1 MVCVSTYQRLRG
13 ESSRYYFGTEFE
25 TFTIIPE
32 IGFIF
37 SICSTMLNKNVKQ
50 MVKNMADTNDKTK
63 FLSVKVSDDL
73 MKVYLTVKPVA
84 QEDIDINSD
93 DVLKI
98 LQSKNVS
105 FGIKEEAIKN
115 TLNKVKQENI
125 SMENV
130 LIAEGDQAVNGEG
143 GRLEFLF
150 TVDKKIKP
158 HEGAHGKVDFR
169 ELSMVENVEK
179 EQSLVKLIDSTP
191 GTPGKNV
198 YGKMV
203 NPVPGKPCV
212 LPTGENTKVSDNDTK
227 LLVACID
234 GNVRYAGGVVSVKS
248 CYAVEKDVDFGVGN
262 ITSKGTVVVKGNVRS
277 GFILDAGGDV
287 EVWGTVEDSI
297 IKSKGNVLI
306 KGGFIGSGKGK
317 IEADG
322 DVTIYFARN
331 QTIVAT
337 NVIILREAV
346 DCTIYAK
353 NTVKAHGDKISIVG
367 GTTTARAM
375 IEVESLGSK
384 NEVHTDVEAGIDYT
398 AHQSQMSTRKEI
410 SGLKAVLKTVDKE
423 LNTLHAIKKA
433 KGELPAQYTN
443 TFDHLLSRREELV
456 KKLKDI
462 AREENLPVNE
472 GAKVV
477 VNKVVHAGVE
487 ITIGE
492 STMTI
497 LEECHG
503 TTFYLSGDE
512 IKIKK

>member
-1 MVCVSTYQRLRG
+1 MS
-13 ESSRYYFGTEFE
+13 E
-25 TFTIIPE
+25 
-32 IGFIF
+32 
-37 SICSTMLNKNVKQ
+37 
-50 MVKNMADTNDKTK
+50 TNDKTK
-63 FLSVKVSDDL
+63 FLSIKVSDDH

-105 FGIKEEAIKN
+105 FGIKEEVIKN
-115 TLNKVKQENI
+115 TLDKVKQEKF

-130 LIAEGDQAVNGEG
+130 LIAEGDHAINGED

-150 TVDKKIKP
+150 DVDKKIKP
-158 HEGAHGKVDFR
+158 HEGVHGKVDFHD
-169 ELSMVENVEK
+169 LSIVENVEK
-179 EQSLVKLIDSTP
+179 ERPLVKLIDSTL

-203 NPVPGKPCV
+203 NPTHGKPCV
-212 LPTGENTKVSDNDTK
+212 LPIGENTKVSDKDTK
-227 LLVACID
+227 LLVSCID
-234 GNVRYAGGVVSVKS
+234 GIVKYAGGVVSVKS
-248 CYAVEKDVDFGVGN
+248 CCTVEKDVDFSTGN

-277 GFILDAGGDV
+277 GFILDAIGDI

-297 IKSKGNVLI
+297 IKSKGNVLV

-317 IEADG
+317 IEAEG
-322 DVTIYFARN
+322 DATIGFARN

-353 NTVKAHGDKISIVG
+353 NTVKVSGDKISIEG
-367 GTTTARAM
+367 GITTAGAV

-384 NEVHTDVEAGIDYT
+384 NEALTDVEVGINYV
-398 AHQSQMSTRKEI
+398 AHPNKMNTRKEI

-423 LNTLHAIKKA
+423 LNTLHAIQKA

-443 TFDHLLSRREELV
+443 TFDRLLSRREELA
-456 KKLKDI
+456 KKLNDL
-462 AREENLPVNE
+462 ASEEKISVTE
-472 GAKVV
+472 DAKVV
-477 VNKVVHAGVE
+477 VNKVVHPGVE

-497 LEECHG
+497 LEECKK
-503 TTFYLSGDE
+503 TTFYLTGDE

>member
-1 MVCVSTYQRLRG
+1 MS
-13 ESSRYYFGTEFE
+13 E
-25 TFTIIPE
+25 
-32 IGFIF
+32 
-37 SICSTMLNKNVKQ
+37 
-50 MVKNMADTNDKTK
+50 TNDKTK
-63 FLSVKVSDDL
+63 FLSIKVSDDH

-84 QEDIDINSD
+84 QGDSDINSD

-105 FGIKEEAIKN
+105 FGIKEEVTKN
-115 TLNKVKQENI
+115 TLDKVKQEKN

-130 LIAEGDQAVNGEG
+130 LIAEGNQAINGED

-150 TVDKKIKP
+150 NINKKIKP
-158 HEGAHGKVDFR
+158 HEGAHGKVDFH

-179 EQSLVKLIDSTP
+179 EQPLVKLIDSTP

-198 YGKMV
+198 YGKTV
-203 NPVPGKPCV
+203 NPVHGKPCI
-212 LPTGENTKVSDNDTK
+212 LPIGENTKVSDKDTK
-227 LLVACID
+227 LLVSGID
-234 GNVRYAGGVVSVKS
+234 GIVKYAGGVVSVKS
-248 CYAVEKDVDFGVGN
+248 CYAVEKDVDFSTGN

-277 GFILDAGGDV
+277 GFVLDAVGDV

-297 IKSKGNVLI
+297 IKSKGNVLV
-306 KGGFIGSGKGK
+306 KGGFVGSGKGK
-317 IEADG
+317 IEAGG
-322 DVTIYFARN
+322 DVTIGFTRN
-331 QTIVAT
+331 QTIVAN
-337 NVIILREAV
+337 NVKILREAV
-346 DCTIYAK
+346 DCIIYAK
-353 NTVKAHGDKISIVG
+353 NTVKVSGDKISIEG
-367 GTTTARAM
+367 GITTAGAM

-410 SGLKAVLKTVDKE
+410 SGLKAVMKTVDKE

-456 KKLKDI
+456 KKLKDLASVEI
-462 AREENLPVNE
+462 LPVNE

-477 VNKVVHAGVE
+477 VNKVVHPGVE

-492 STMTI
+492 PTMTI
-497 LEECHG
+497 LEECKKA
-503 TTFYLSGDE
+503 TFYLSGDE
-512 IKIKK
+512 IKIKT

>member
-1 MVCVSTYQRLRG
+1 M
-13 ESSRYYFGTEFE
+13 E
-25 TFTIIPE
+25 
-32 IGFIF
+32 
-37 SICSTMLNKNVKQ
+37 
-50 MVKNMADTNDKTK
+50 TNDKTK
-63 FLSVKVSDDL
+63 FFSIKVSDDH
-73 MKVYLTVKPVA
+73 MKAYLTVKPVA

-98 LQSKNVS
+98 LQSINVC

-115 TLNKVKQENI
+115 TLDKVKLEKL

-130 LIAEGDQAVNGEG
+130 LIAEGTQVINGED
-143 GRLEFLF
+143 GRLEYLF
-150 TVDKKIKP
+150 NVDNKIKP
-158 HEGAHGKVDFR
+158 HEDTHGKVDFHD
-169 ELSMVENVEK
+169 LSIVENVGK
-179 EQSLVKLIDSTP
+179 EQPLVKLIDSTP

-203 NPVPGKPCV
+203 NPVHGKPCAF
-212 LPTGENTKVSDNDTK
+212 PIGENTKVSDKDSK
-227 LLVACID
+227 LLVSCIE
-234 GNVRYAGGVVSVKS
+234 GNVRYFDEVVSVKS
-248 CYAVEKDVDFGVGN
+248 CYLVEKDVDFGVGN
-262 ITSKGTVVVKGNVRS
+262 ITSKGTIIVHGDVKS
-277 GFILDAGGDV
+277 GFVLDAGGDV
-287 EVWGTVEDSI
+287 EVWGTVEDSV
-297 IKSKGNVLI
+297 IKSKGNVLVRV
-306 KGGFIGSGKGK
+306 GFIGSGKGK

-322 DVTIYFARN
+322 DVTIGFARN
-331 QTIVAT
+331 QTIVAA

-346 DCTIYAK
+346 GCTIYAK
-353 NTVKAHGDKISIVG
+353 NSVKVHGDKISIEG
-367 GTTTARAM
+367 GITTAGAM

-423 LNTLHAIKKA
+423 LNTLHAIQKA

-456 KKLKDI
+456 KKLKDLVI
-462 AREENLPVNE
+462 EEIISVNE
-472 GAKVV
+472 DAKVV
-477 VNKVVHAGVE
+477 VNKVVHPGVE

-492 STMTI
+492 STMAI
-497 LEECHG
+497 LEEYKK

>member
-1 MVCVSTYQRLRG
+1 MAEST
-13 ESSRYYFGTEFE
+13 
-25 TFTIIPE
+25 
-32 IGFIF
+32 
-37 SICSTMLNKNVKQ
+37 
-50 MVKNMADTNDKTK
+50 DKTK
-63 FLSVKVSDDL
+63 FFAIKVSDDH

-84 QEDIDINSD
+84 QEDSDINSD

-105 FGIKEEAIKN
+105 FGIKEEVIKN
-115 TLNKVKQENI
+115 TLDKVKQEKF

-130 LIAEGDQAVNGEG
+130 LIAEGDHAIQGED

-150 TVDKKIKP
+150 NVDKKIKP
-158 HEGAHGKVDFR
+158 QEGAHGKVDFH
-169 ELSMVENVEK
+169 EVSMVENVEK
-179 EQSLVKLIDSTP
+179 EQPLVKLIDSTP

-203 NPVPGKPCV
+203 TPVHGKSFV
-212 LPTGENTKVSDNDTK
+212 LPIGENTKVSNKDTK
-227 LLVACID
+227 LLVSCID
-234 GNVRYAGGVVSVKS
+234 GIVKYVAGVVSVKS

-262 ITSKGTVVVKGNVRS
+262 ITSKGAIVVKGNVRS
-277 GFILDAGGDV
+277 GFILDAVGDV
-287 EVWGTVEDSI
+287 EVGGMVEDSI

-317 IEADG
+317 IEAEG
-322 DVTIYFARN
+322 DVTIGFARN

-346 DCTIYAK
+346 GCTIYAK
-353 NTVKAHGDKISIVG
+353 NTVKVSGDKISIEG
-367 GTTTARAM
+367 GITTAGAM

-384 NEVHTDVEAGIDYT
+384 NEVHTDVEVGINYV
-398 AHQSQMSTRKEI
+398 AHPSQMNTRKVV
-410 SGLKAVLKTVDKE
+410 SDLKTSLKKVDKE
-423 LNTLHAIKKA
+423 LNTLHAIQKA
-433 KGELPAQYTN
+433 KGELPAQYTT

-456 KKLKDI
+456 KKLKDLEF
-462 AREENLPVNE
+462 EEIVPVNKD
-472 GAKVV
+472 AKVV
-477 VNKVVHAGVE
+477 VNKVVHPGVE

-492 STMTI
+492 STMSI
-497 LEECHG
+497 LEEYRG